1 MYEITDSETA
11 YRLHTKLG
19 PLGPCTING
28 NLSLMPLP
36 GKTHVGCNT
45 FSGKDHGVR
54 QTHTPRGA
62 SGGVP
67 NYYKN
72 IQLLTFLQSHTG
84 VAMANAFQKMLQQ
97 FGLTE
102 KIHSVNTNNTSPN
115 NTLTTKLDQLDNTF
129 KEQNRAQC
137 FNHTLQLSAQ
147 ALLKPFNVGLSG
159 NVTDDDN
166 QSTQDDNG
174 DRVMVEDDEE
184 DEDGQA
190 KDEDNKDNE
199 DNEDDNINEL
209 EELSEEERCQVLQ
222 ETTVVRET
230 VTKVSNHEAEDV
242 RISLLTILSRFE
254 NFRLRSSTRPQL
266 HFLLGAASAARC
278 ISRNASSPMMS

>member
-1 MYEITDSETA
+1 M
-11 YRLHTKLG
+11 
-19 PLGPCTING
+19 
-28 NLSLMPLP
+28 
-36 GKTHVGCNT
+36 
-45 FSGKDHGVR
+45 
-54 QTHTPRGA
+54 
-62 SGGVP
+62 P

-84 VAMANAFQKMLQQ
+84 VAMANTFQKMLQQ

-102 KIHSVNTNNTSPN
+102 KIHSVNADNASPN

-129 KEQNRAQC
+129 EEQNRARC

-159 NVTDDDN
+159 NVMDDDN
-166 QSTQDDNG
+166 QSTQDDDG
-174 DRVMVEDDEE
+174 DLVMVEDDKDEE
-184 DEDGQA
+184 DEEGQA
-190 KDEDNKDNE
+190 KDKDDEDD
-199 DNEDDNINEL
+199 EDDNINEL
-209 EELSEEERCQVLQ
+209 EELSEEEQCQVLQ
-222 ETTVVRET
+222 ETAVVRET

-266 HFLLGAASAARC
+266 LFLLGAASAARC
-278 ISRNASSPMMS
+278 ISRNASSPVML